1 MVAQLGRGGRL
12 VAPVGDEHQY
22 LTRIRVTDDGVGQER
37 FDPVRFVPLVR
48 DSE

>member
-1 MVAQLGRGGRL
+1 

-22 LTRIRVTDDGVGQER
+22 LTRIRRTAEGVSRER

-48 DSE
+48 DAK